1 MHCPQLTSI
10 NLHQAA
16 ITDRTVVALG
26 QHCHQLLSLRLEECD
41 QVSPNVLTALAACPL
56 EDIFLNATLI
66 GGTEN
71 DQAAQQF
78 ARALAT
84 FSHLQ
89 VLALREIDQVL
100 SRHLLDRK
108 TVLWPHL
115 TACYFQGCDDMEDQD
130 VIRFIKTHPH
140 LERLALSGNDFSDT
154 VLYAIADALP
164 HLTYLDLSASWNF
177 THHGVRRI
185 VLKCPLLTDFVLDAT
200 QLKRSDFPEL
210 GPYSDKHLAQFPD
223 DLEWATQL
231 GDLSKHHMDIIRRAA
246 NDNND
251 DTNASDE

>member
-1 MHCPQLTSI
+1 MQSCVAPPIECAHCLPLG
-10 NLHQAA
+10 
-16 ITDRTVVALG
+16 RTG
-26 QHCHQLLSLRLEECD
+26 YRYGTQWNHMD
-41 QVSPNVLTALAACPL
+41 NDTAR
-56 EDIFLNATLI
+56 
-66 GGTEN
+66 
-71 DQAAQQF
+71 QF
-78 ARALAT
+78 ARDVAT
-84 FSHLQ
+84 FSRLEMLSLSQ
-89 VLALREIDQVL
+89 MGQVL

-140 LERLALSGNDFSDT
+140 LERLELSGNDFSDT

-164 HLTYLDLSASWNF
+164 RLTHLDLSASWNF

-210 GPYSDKHLAQFPD
+210 GPYSDEHLAEFPD
-223 DLEWATQL
+223 DLEWTSRL
-231 GDLSKHHMDIIRRAA
+231 GDLWKHHLDIIRRAA

-251 DTNASDE
+251 DANGSDE